1 MGLEL
6 YYKLC
11 ISGHKLRRK
20 LQLIGFHT
28 MRKVQLQSCGKTKG
42 MSTSHA
48 REINNNKEL
57 RLRHVRRKEC
67 CTIDHG
73 VGKGSLIS
81 ILSS

>member
-48 REINNNKEL
+48 REINNNN
-57 RLRHVRRKEC
+57 
-67 CTIDHG
+67 G